1 MDLANIV
8 GEVASIY
15 QHQRSINFNPKL
27 SKIKV
32 RRAMMVST
40 LVIKMVFLVVKVIA
54 KLIIK
59 MMTTRVIIIMVLIA
73 LLQ

>member
-1 MDLANIV
+1 
-8 GEVASIY
+8 
-15 QHQRSINFNPKL
+15 
-27 SKIKV
+27 
-32 RRAMMVST
+32 MMLST
-40 LVIKMVFLVVKVIA
+40 LVIKMVFLAVKVIA